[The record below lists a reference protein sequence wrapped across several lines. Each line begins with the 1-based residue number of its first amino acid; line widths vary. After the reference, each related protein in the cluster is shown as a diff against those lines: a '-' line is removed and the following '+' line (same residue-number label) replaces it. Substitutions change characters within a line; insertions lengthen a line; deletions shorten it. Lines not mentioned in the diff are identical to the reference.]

1 MNRLHPYSKEE
12 ASDNR
17 STLKRLLNDRIVLLD
32 GATGTMIQA
41 LNLNEQDFRG
51 DILKNHTCDV
61 KGNYD
66 ILNITKPGVIRDI
79 HRAYL
84 SSGADIIQTNTFN
97 STIISQADYFTEDFV
112 YELNFEGAKLAS
124 QVIEDEKKQQPDRA
138 MFVAGVLGPTNRT
151 TSISPDVNDP
161 GFRNIGFDE
170 LAAAYAQSTGALI
183 DGGVDLL
190 MVETVFDTLNA
201 KAAIFAVKEVLSERG
216 LDIPLMISGTITD
229 ASGRTLSGQT
239 PEAFWYS
246 IAHAHPFIVGFN
258 CALGAADLRP
268 HIQALSRIA
277 DTYISIHPNAGLPNA
292 FGEYEDQPHY
302 MADLIGEFAESG
314 LVNIVGGCCGT
325 TPEHVYAIRKRVG
338 SIRPRQVPSIE
349 TCCTLSGMEPLI
361 INDVTG
367 FVNIGE
373 RTNVAG
379 SARFNK
385 LIVQGDLETAL
396 DVARQQVD
404 NGAQIIDVNM
414 DEAMLDS
421 VAVMDRFLKLVASEP
436 DISRVPVMID
446 SSKWEV
452 IEAGLKCVQGK
463 SVVNSISLKEGEPL
477 FKEQAKKIQYYG
489 AAAIVMAFDE
499 IGQADSYDRMVSIC
513 HRSYKILTEE
523 VGFPP
528 QDIIFDPNIFPVATG
543 LEEHRNFSVD
553 YIKAV
558 RYIKKELPHALVS
571 GGVSNVSFSFRGSNA
586 VREALHAVFLYH
598 AVKAGMDMGIVNAG
612 QLAIY
617 SDLDEDLRN
626 RTEDVILNRRDDAT
640 DCLIAIAGDAKGVVS
655 KKAGDFKWRKKA
667 VSERLGH
674 ALVHGITDF
683 IIEDTEEARLASE
696 KPIDVIEGPLM
707 DGMNIVGDLFG
718 SGQMFLPQVVKSAR
732 VMKLAVAHLIPFI
745 EEDHEASGTSLNKGK
760 ILLATVKGDVHD
772 IGKKIVGV
780 VLQCNNY
787 EVIDLGVM
795 VPYEKIAEE
804 ANINEVDIIGLSGLI
819 TPSLEEMV
827 TVANELTRKDFSIPL
842 LIGGATTSKT
852 HTAVKIAPNY
862 QGATIHVLDASRAVG
877 VVSRLLSRDSREKF
891 ITEMASEYEN
901 LRHVYKARDH
911 SQLVSIEKAR
921 EGKFVIDLENFLPV
935 KPTFLGQRVLKCYD
949 LDELVACIDWTPF
962 FRTWELAGN
971 FPQILN
977 SEKLGKSARALY
989 DDAQTMLQSIISEK
1003 WLTANGVFGF
1013 FPSNSIMDDVEIYR
1027 DEKRDQV
1034 VSTISFIRQQMKR
1047 KRDRANYCLSD
1058 FISEKSAGSTDYLGV
1073 FAVTS
1078 GIGIDKKLA
1087 EFKASQDD
1095 YSEILLKS
1103 LADRLAEAFAERL
1116 HERVR
1121 TEFWGYSAKEK
1132 LENNDLIKEAYIGIR
1147 PAPGYPACP
1156 DHSAKQQ
1163 IFDLLD
1169 VQFNTGIQLTE
1180 NFAMTPAASVCGYYF
1195 SNPDAR
1201 YFGIGRIGKDQVT
1214 DYALRR
1220 GVSRKQAERWLA
1232 PSLGYER

>member
-1 MNRLHPYSKEE
+1 MNKSHHYRKEE
-12 ASDNR
+12 VSDRR

-41 LNLNEQDFRG
+41 LNLDEQDFRG

-84 SSGADIIQTNTFN
+84 KSGADIIETNTFN
-97 STIISQADYFTEDFV
+97 STTISQADYFTEDLV
-112 YELNFEGAKLAS
+112 YELNLEGAKIAS
-124 QVIEDEKKQQPDRA
+124 QVIEDQKKQQPDRA

-151 TSISPDVNDP
+151 TSLSPDVNDP

-292 FGEYEDQPHY
+292 FGEYEDQPYY

-325 TPEHVYAIRKRVG
+325 TPEHMYAISKRVG
-338 SIRPRQVPSIE
+338 GIRPRQAPSIE

-367 FVNIGE
+367 YVNIGE

-379 SARFNK
+379 SARFKK
-385 LIVQGDLETAL
+385 LITEGDLETAL

-436 DISRVPVMID
+436 DISRVPIMID

-477 FKEQAKKIQYYG
+477 FREQAKKIQYYG

-499 IGQADSYDRMVSIC
+499 IGQADSYDRMISIC

-543 LEEHRNFSVD
+543 LEEHRNFSAD

-626 RTEDVILNRRDDAT
+626 RAEDVILNRRDDAT
-640 DCLIAIAGDAKGVVS
+640 ECLIAIAGDAKGVVS
-655 KKAGDFKWRKKA
+655 KKARDFKWRKQA

-683 IIEDTEEARLASE
+683 IIEDTEEARLDSE

-745 EEDHEASGTSLNKGK
+745 EEEHEASGTSLNKGK

-804 ANINEVDIIGLSGLI
+804 AKINEVDVIGLSGLI

-862 QGATIHVLDASRAVG
+862 QGTTIHVLDASRAVG
-877 VVSRLLSRDSREKF
+877 VIGRLLSRDLRKKF

-921 EGKFVIDLENFLPV
+921 EGKFVIDLENIMPV

-949 LDELVACIDWTPF
+949 LDELVARIDWTPF

-971 FPQILN
+971 YPQILN
-977 SEKLGKSARALY
+977 SEKFGKSARALY

-1003 WLTANGVFGF
+1003 WLSANGVFGF
-1013 FPSNSIMDDVEIYR
+1013 FPANSIMDDVELYR

-1058 FISEKSAGSTDYLGV
+1058 FISEKSAGKADYLGV

-1121 TEFWGYSAKEK
+1121 TEFWGYSAEEK
-1132 LENNDLIKEAYIGIR
+1132 LGNNDLIKETYIGIR

-1156 DHSAKQQ
+1156 DHSTKQQ

-1169 VQFNTGIQLTE
+1169 VQFNTGIQLTQ

-1220 GVSRKQAERWLA
+1220 SVSREKAERWLA

>member
-1 MNRLHPYSKEE
+1 MNRSHHYSKEE
-12 ASDNR
+12 VSDSR

-41 LNLNEQDFRG
+41 LNLDEQDFRG

-84 SSGADIIQTNTFN
+84 KSGADIIETNTFN
-97 STIISQADYFTEDFV
+97 STTISQADYFTEDFV

-325 TPEHVYAIRKRVG
+325 SPEHVDAIRKRVG
-338 SIRPRQVPSIE
+338 GIRPRQVPSIE
-349 TCCTLSGMEPLI
+349 ACCTLSGMEPLI

-379 SARFNK
+379 SARFKK
-385 LIVQGDLETAL
+385 LIIEGDLETAL

-499 IGQADSYDRMVSIC
+499 IGQADSYDRMISIC

-543 LEEHRNFSVD
+543 LEEHRNFSAD

-626 RTEDVILNRRDDAT
+626 RAEDVILNRRDDAT
-640 DCLIAIAGDAKGVVS
+640 ECLIAIAGDAKGVVS

-683 IIEDTEEARLASE
+683 IIEDTEEARLDSE

-745 EEDHEASGTSLNKGK
+745 EEEHEASGTSLNKGK

-772 IGKKIVGV
+772 IGKNIVGV

-804 ANINEVDIIGLSGLI
+804 ANINEVDVIGLSGLI

-862 QGATIHVLDASRAVG
+862 Q
-877 VVSRLLSRDSREKF
+877 
-891 ITEMASEYEN
+891 
-901 LRHVYKARDH
+901 
-911 SQLVSIEKAR
+911 
-921 EGKFVIDLENFLPV
+921 
-935 KPTFLGQRVLKCYD
+935 
-949 LDELVACIDWTPF
+949 
-962 FRTWELAGN
+962 
-971 FPQILN
+971 
-977 SEKLGKSARALY
+977 
-989 DDAQTMLQSIISEK
+989 
-1003 WLTANGVFGF
+1003 
-1013 FPSNSIMDDVEIYR
+1013 
-1027 DEKRDQV
+1027 
-1034 VSTISFIRQQMKR
+1034 
-1047 KRDRANYCLSD
+1047 
-1058 FISEKSAGSTDYLGV
+1058 
-1073 FAVTS
+1073 
-1078 GIGIDKKLA
+1078 
-1087 EFKASQDD
+1087 
-1095 YSEILLKS
+1095 
-1103 LADRLAEAFAERL
+1103 
-1116 HERVR
+1116 
-1121 TEFWGYSAKEK
+1121 
-1132 LENNDLIKEAYIGIR
+1132 
-1147 PAPGYPACP
+1147 
-1156 DHSAKQQ
+1156 
-1163 IFDLLD
+1163 
-1169 VQFNTGIQLTE
+1169 
-1180 NFAMTPAASVCGYYF
+1180 
-1195 SNPDAR
+1195 
-1201 YFGIGRIGKDQVT
+1201 
-1214 DYALRR
+1214 
-1220 GVSRKQAERWLA
+1220 
-1232 PSLGYER
+1232 

>member
-1 MNRLHPYSKEE
+1 MNRSHDYSKEE
-12 ASDNR
+12 VSDNQ

-41 LNLNEQDFRG
+41 LNLDEQDFRG
-51 DILKNHTCDV
+51 DILKNHTCHV

-66 ILNITKPGVIRDI
+66 ILNLTKPGVIRDI

-84 SSGADIIQTNTFN
+84 KSGADIIETNTFN
-97 STIISQADYFTEDFV
+97 STTISQADYLTEDLV
-112 YELNFEGAKLAS
+112 YELNLEGAKLAS

-190 MVETVFDTLNA
+190 MVETIFDTLNA

-246 IAHAHPFIVGFN
+246 IAHARPFIVGFN

-292 FGEYEDQPHY
+292 FGEYEDQPYY

-314 LVNIVGGCCGT
+314 LVKIVGGCCGT
-325 TPEHVYAIRKRVG
+325 TPEHMYAISKRVG
-338 SIRPRQVPSIE
+338 GIRPRQAPSIE
-349 TCCTLSGMEPLI
+349 TCCTLSGLEPLI

-367 FVNIGE
+367 FINIGE

-379 SARFNK
+379 SARFKK
-385 LIVQGDLETAL
+385 LIVNGDLETAL

-421 VAVMDRFLKLVASEP
+421 VAVMDRFLKFVASEP

-543 LEEHRNFSVD
+543 LEEHRNFSAD

-586 VREALHAVFLYH
+586 VREARHAVFLYH

-640 DCLIAIAGDAKGVVS
+640 DCLIAIAGDAKV
-655 KKAGDFKWRKKA
+655 
-667 VSERLGH
+667 
-674 ALVHGITDF
+674 F
-683 IIEDTEEARLASE
+683 I
-696 KPIDVIEGPLM
+696 
-707 DGMNIVGDLFG
+707 
-718 SGQMFLPQVVKSAR
+718 
-732 VMKLAVAHLIPFI
+732 
-745 EEDHEASGTSLNKGK
+745 
-760 ILLATVKGDVHD
+760 
-772 IGKKIVGV
+772 
-780 VLQCNNY
+780 
-787 EVIDLGVM
+787 
-795 VPYEKIAEE
+795 
-804 ANINEVDIIGLSGLI
+804 
-819 TPSLEEMV
+819 
-827 TVANELTRKDFSIPL
+827 
-842 LIGGATTSKT
+842 
-852 HTAVKIAPNY
+852 
-862 QGATIHVLDASRAVG
+862 
-877 VVSRLLSRDSREKF
+877 
-891 ITEMASEYEN
+891 
-901 LRHVYKARDH
+901 
-911 SQLVSIEKAR
+911 
-921 EGKFVIDLENFLPV
+921 
-935 KPTFLGQRVLKCYD
+935 
-949 LDELVACIDWTPF
+949 
-962 FRTWELAGN
+962 
-971 FPQILN
+971 
-977 SEKLGKSARALY
+977 
-989 DDAQTMLQSIISEK
+989 
-1003 WLTANGVFGF
+1003 
-1013 FPSNSIMDDVEIYR
+1013 
-1027 DEKRDQV
+1027 
-1034 VSTISFIRQQMKR
+1034 
-1047 KRDRANYCLSD
+1047 
-1058 FISEKSAGSTDYLGV
+1058 
-1073 FAVTS
+1073 
-1078 GIGIDKKLA
+1078 
-1087 EFKASQDD
+1087 
-1095 YSEILLKS
+1095 
-1103 LADRLAEAFAERL
+1103 
-1116 HERVR
+1116 
-1121 TEFWGYSAKEK
+1121 
-1132 LENNDLIKEAYIGIR
+1132 
-1147 PAPGYPACP
+1147 
-1156 DHSAKQQ
+1156 
-1163 IFDLLD
+1163 
-1169 VQFNTGIQLTE
+1169 
-1180 NFAMTPAASVCGYYF
+1180 
-1195 SNPDAR
+1195 
-1201 YFGIGRIGKDQVT
+1201 
-1214 DYALRR
+1214 
-1220 GVSRKQAERWLA
+1220 
-1232 PSLGYER
+1232 

>member
-1 MNRLHPYSKEE
+1 MNRSHHFNNEE
-12 ASDNR
+12 VSDSR

-32 GATGTMIQA
+32 GAIGTMIQA
-41 LNLNEQDFRG
+41 LNLDEQDFRG

-66 ILNITKPGVIRDI
+66 ILNITNPGVIRDI

-84 SSGADIIQTNTFN
+84 KSGADIIETNTFN
-97 STIISQADYFTEDFV
+97 STTISQADYLTENLV
-112 YELNFEGAKLAS
+112 YELNLEGAKIAS
-124 QVIEDEKKQQPDRA
+124 QVIEDQKKQQPDRA

-246 IAHAHPFIVGFN
+246 VAHARPFIVGFN

-277 DTYISIHPNAGLPNA
+277 DTYVSIHPNAGLPNA

-325 TPEHVYAIRKRVG
+325 TPDHVHAIWKRVRG
-338 SIRPRQVPSIE
+338 IRPRQAPSIAK
-349 TCCTLSGMEPLI
+349 CCTLSGMEPLI
-361 INDVTG
+361 VNDVTG

-379 SARFNK
+379 SARFKK
-385 LIVQGDLETAL
+385 LIVDGDLEAAL

-436 DISRVPVMID
+436 DISRVPIMID

-452 IEAGLKCVQGK
+452 IEAGLKCIQGK
-463 SVVNSISLKEGEPL
+463 SVVNSISLKEGELL

-499 IGQADSYDRMVSIC
+499 IGQADSYDRMISIC

-543 LEEHRNFSVD
+543 LEEHRNFSAD

-626 RTEDVILNRRDDAT
+626 RAEDVILNRRDDAT
-640 DCLIAIAGDAKGVVS
+640 ECLIAIAGDAKGVVS

-683 IIEDTEEARLASE
+683 IIEDTEEARLDSE

-745 EEDHEASGTSLNKGK
+745 EEEHEASGTSLNKGK

-772 IGKKIVGV
+772 IGKNIVGV

-804 ANINEVDIIGLSGLI
+804 ANINEVDVIGLSGLI

-862 QGATIHVLDASRAVG
+862 QGTTIHVLDASRAVG
-877 VVSRLLSRDSREKF
+877 VIGRLLSPDLRKKF
-891 ITEMASEYEN
+891 INEMASEYEN

-921 EGKFVIDLENFLPV
+921 EGKFVIDSENILPV
-935 KPTFLGQRVLKCYD
+935 KPTFLGQRVLKCYE
-949 LDELVACIDWTPF
+949 LDELVARIDWTPF
-962 FRTWELAGN
+962 FRTWELSGN
-971 FPQILN
+971 YPQILDDD
-977 SEKLGKSARALY
+977 KLGKSARALY

-1013 FPSNSIMDDVEIYR
+1013 FPANSIMDDVELYR

-1034 VSTISFIRQQMKR
+1034 VSTISFIRQQMER

-1058 FISEKSAGSTDYLGV
+1058 FISEKSAGRADYLGV

-1132 LENNDLIKEAYIGIR
+1132 LDNNELIKEAYIGIR

-1169 VQFNTGIQLTE
+1169 AQFNTGIQLTE

-1214 DYALRR
+1214 DYSLRR
-1220 GVSRKQAERWLA
+1220 GVSLKNAERWLA